1 MQNLVIVD
9 PHTIDILS
17 SAYHAV
23 ESLSNE
29 RRAQFRLLSDL
40 MKEKVKDLQDEAL
53 EKMGWDCTN
62 KYHRVSATRSDGMP
76 SEFQLKIGKPY
87 VYFQDKRYYFTAD
100 DLHEV
105 SDIMHIALDH
115 KEETKRM
122 TSALEAEVQG
132 KINSLLRREF
142 GITTSGDVVIY
153 KNENWKY
160 SFRGTMHVPT
170 KNGKVFVKIGA
181 KKNIDGETVNRV
193 IDAVKFVCWNS
204 TLPIGRACDLPMKE
218 KEKAL
223 KEYVDE
229 ISNGNKYLIAST
241 MKAILIFEKEGLK
254 ASEIAH
260 LFCGDEAIAH
270 AAACCIT
277 YMYGETKCYM
287 GRFCVSLPILLS
299 DMGMLSHSDNRGMP
313 VVSETQLQVAM
324 YRMPYHPFGGTY
336 NYDSRCYYLD
346 EFCQFPSIDD
356 IDLLMQ

>member
-29 RRAQFRLLSDL
+29 RDAQFRSITLL
-40 MKEKVKDLQDEAL
+40 MEEKVNDLQDEAL

-76 SEFQLKIGKPY
+76 SEFQLRLGKPY
-87 VYFQDKRYYFTAD
+87 VYFQGKRYYFTAD
-100 DLHEV
+100 DLSEV
-105 SDIMHIALDH
+105 SDIMHIAIAFN
-115 KEETKRM
+115 EETKRM

-132 KINSLLRREF
+132 KISELLRREF

-153 KNENWKY
+153 KNMHWT

-181 KKNIDGETVNRV
+181 KQAIDGETVNRV
-193 IDAVKFVCWNS
+193 IDAVKFVSCSS
-204 TLPIGRACDLPMKE
+204 TLPIDACACDLPMKK

-223 KEYVDE
+223 KEYVAS
-229 ISNGNKYLIAST
+229 ISTGNSYFIAST
-241 MKAILIFEKEGLK
+241 MKAILLFEKEGLK

-277 YMYGETKCYM
+277 YMYGETTTYN
-287 GRFCVSLPILLS
+287 GRFCVSIPILLS
-299 DMGMLSHSDNRGMP
+299 HMGMLSHSDNRGMP

-324 YRMPYHPFGGTY
+324 YRMPFHPFGGTY
-336 NYDSRCYYLD
+336 NYDSRRYYID
-346 EFCQFPSIDD
+346 EFCQFPSVND